1 VKLRADPLHNSSYT
15 RLDLAGASR
24 RSLRA
29 SRNHAINQG
38 GTQMSTATP
47 RPSLEGWDIT
57 RADDAEWIPW
67 GQDGNARAKILG
79 QADGYTVVLVEAHP
93 RYQGTP
99 HHHDYAEFFYLVD
112 GHVRNDGQ
120 ELHDGDGYAAAGGST
135 HDDFSAITPSTYLS
149 IFRI

>member
-29 SRNHAINQG
+29 SRNHAINQ
-38 GTQMSTATP
+38 
-47 RPSLEGWDIT
+47 GWDIT

-112 GHVRNDGQ
+112 GHVRNEGQ